1 MSRGEFGIPIMST
14 SCFFGVVSSPSF
26 FNQPLGAQVPG
37 TFLLTAGDHAVA
49 VDPDAMATLS
59 EARSSAFWLPHVVD
73 ADRADRAAVA
83 IPPGCLENL
92 GKSGAREP

>member
-1 MSRGEFGIPIMST
+1 M
-14 SCFFGVVSSPSF
+14 
-26 FNQPLGAQVPG
+26 PG

-49 VDPDAMATLS
+49 VGPDAMATLS

-83 IPPGCLENL
+83 IPPGCLE
-92 GKSGAREP
+92 KVVPVSP